1 MFSKIQLKFP
11 IHVGMRRV
19 DGTTENALKLLV
31 DYVPPFVWQKPFE
44 QSRADD
50 QRSTQGYQQQALFQ
64 LGMRRHDDNLPASL
78 PSRVRYSF
86 PPTKVPWRH
95 IMEKVVGIG
104 GVFFR
109 AQDPKALAD
118 WYSTHLGINKVPD
131 NYNDP
136 AWQQQAGP
144 TVFAPFAQTTKYFGD
159 PAKQWML
166 NFRVA
171 NLDAL
176 VTQLQSAG
184 ISVKVDPEKY
194 PNGRFARTHDP
205 EGNPIELWE
214 PAGPNAK

>member
-1 MFSKIQLKFP
+1 
-11 IHVGMRRV
+11 VERV
-19 DGTTENALKLLV
+19 T
-31 DYVPPFVWQKPFE
+31 
-44 QSRADD
+44 
-50 QRSTQGYQQQALFQ
+50 
-64 LGMRRHDDNLPASL
+64 
-78 PSRVRYSF
+78 
-86 PPTKVPWRH
+86 
-95 IMEKVVGIG
+95 GIG

-109 AQDPKALAD
+109 AQDPKILAD

-176 VTQLQSAG
+176 VTQLESAG

-214 PAGPNAK
+214 PAGPNAKS